1 MDKGGKPTKRP
12 RPSRGKMGE
21 RDVSVTVERKS
32 GELEVV
38 VRK

>member
-1 MDKGGKPTKRP
+1 MDKGGKPTKRL
-12 RPSRGKMGE
+12 RASRGKMGG